1 MRLCL
6 EIADDKDDVIWVG
19 SNSIWLCPY
28 QKREIWTET
37 DTHTQE
43 HHVNMKAD
51 VKVTICLHAKEPQRL
66 PANHQKIG
74 ERHGISLP
82 HNSQEE
88 ASNPANTLISTSS
101 FQNCKISFCSLSPPI
116 FGTLLTVALRKIRT
130 CLPSLAFPYNHILVL
145 VPPTYFCF
153 SWSFRVCS
161 DLSLNLTLHSPLPMP
176 FGTDSCPGYHWHFA
190 WGSSYGGLSG
200 ILQDLSISGALIP
213 LGVHSAHGG
222 LML

>member
-1 MRLCL
+1 MRLRL
-6 EIADDKDDVIWVG
+6 EIANDKDDVIWVG

-43 HHVNMKAD
+43 HQWTWRQMSRWRYVCMPKNPKD
-51 VKVTICLHAKEPQRL
+51 CQQTIRRQ
-66 PANHQKIG
+66 
-74 ERHGISLP
+74 ERGMECLP

-116 FGTLLTVALRKIRT
+116 FGTLLMVALRKIRT

-200 ILQDLSISGALIP
+200 IPQDLSISGALIP